1 MGLHRL
7 ILPRPHMGGSLGS
20 TADPSAS
27 DIVGSR
33 YRPSPRGACPGGFRD
48 SPHRSGGSALGSQSG
63 SKAGSEDHRH
73 IPHPA
78 LVRLESR
85 QRGSRPPLLNS
96 LPVGTGPTSSQQP
109 GTIIPPP
116 LGRHSIPDAP
126 RTPQPHTNPRRDI
139 SPRRQHPPVPMSTP
153 CKPAG
158 PRQTQEWSGIPLPG
172 GTPVT

>member
-33 YRPSPRGACPGGFRD
+33 YRPGPRGACPGGFRD

-109 GTIIPPP
+109 GTIIPP
-116 LGRHSIPDAP
+116 LGKHSIPDAP
-126 RTPQPHTNPRRDI
+126 RPPNHT
-139 SPRRQHPPVPMSTP
+139 QT
-153 CKPAG
+153 PAG
-158 PRQTQEWSGIPLPG
+158 T
-172 GTPVT
+172 